1 MLRRIVTNSVELV
14 KFVFALGLS
23 LSRPQKQHVLNLV
36 DAILVSDERKTIANL
51 NRQLVEAKDDSS
63 VVHTFRDSPW
73 QANDLR
79 SKILVFL
86 VRTAV
91 QLARTLGLEKI
102 ICLSI
107 DDSMCVKD
115 AATTQLEGVDWH
127 HDHNASSK
135 KQAAYKNGSVFLVC
149 HLKIGF
155 ISFAINWRVY
165 LREKTVRRINR
176 QRAKGQRLK
185 FRRHEGSEPVSGG
198 LPVLCLVRDPAKA

>member
-14 KFVFALGLS
+14 KFVFALGLR

-63 VVHTFRDSPW
+63 VAHTFRDSPW

-91 QLARTLGLEKI
+91 QLART
-102 ICLSI
+102 
-107 DDSMCVKD
+107 
-115 AATTQLEGVDWH
+115 
-127 HDHNASSK
+127 
-135 KQAAYKNGSVFLVC
+135 
-149 HLKIGF
+149 
-155 ISFAINWRVY
+155 
-165 LREKTVRRINR
+165 
-176 QRAKGQRLK
+176 
-185 FRRHEGSEPVSGG
+185 SGT
-198 LPVLCLVRDPAKA
+198 KS